1 MKKLIIAAAAAIVA
15 PMSASADV
23 SVKFPE
29 GKADSVYTVEHML
42 ISDMVRPRAERPMPA
57 IDTLKSGAGL
67 KGVEVDASRP
77 PN

>member
-23 SVKFPE
+23 TVKFPE

-42 ISDMVRPRAERPMPA
+42 ISDMVRPRA
-57 IDTLKSGAGL
+57 
-67 KGVEVDASRP
+67 
-77 PN
+77 

>member
-23 SVKFPE
+23 TVKFPE

-57 IDTLKSGAGL
+57 IDTLKSVL
-67 KGVEVDASRP
+67 MRQDLPITE
-77 PN
+77 